1 MKPFAKSALSS
12 KLYSWDPIPNG
23 QAEQSLKELL
33 AKAKFK
39 KLNTNILSSL
49 HLRISIHNFAVL
61 IALDK
66 IAPFGYGYGCAD
78 GKCTFKTLLVLDLNI
93 VVQCDHF

>member
-1 MKPFAKSALSS
+1 MVRLNKAS
-12 KLYSWDPIPNG
+12 KNSWQKLN
-23 QAEQSLKELL
+23 
-33 AKAKFK
+33 FK